1 MAPVKI
7 DISFCQNRGYLKGFQ
22 IIPSSQSTSIIVPLL
37 AFRETSIRRDPIFI
51 FGAANSSVK
60 NQMMERL
67 RLIGYLSP
75 PACTGKER
83 PHSNFILLSLIE
95 DKTIYRAKTG

>member
-37 AFRETSIRRDPIFI
+37 AFRETSIRRD
-51 FGAANSSVK
+51 FGKYVS
-60 NQMMERL
+60 
-67 RLIGYLSP
+67 
-75 PACTGKER
+75 
-83 PHSNFILLSLIE
+83 
-95 DKTIYRAKTG
+95 IYEF